1 MTGASFRHGWTAR
14 RGADLAF
21 APLSCLALAPVSQH
35 PHDRMSDSESAD
47 PHSPSPTGD
56 GQDTEPRDADGHEV
70 ARRGDTE
77 AMEGLL
83 EQGMDPNHTNEH
95 GHSLLMIA
103 AYSDQPEMADLLIEH
118 GADPNRSDPSG
129 STPLMGCCFKGLAE
143 AAEVLIEAGAD
154 VNATGARGATALMYA
169 ATYGESALVDLLLEH
184 GADPTTTNEQGQTAA
199 EQAAAE
205 GHEEIAERL
214 RQATAG
220 A

>member
-1 MTGASFRHGWTAR
+1 
-14 RGADLAF
+14 
-21 APLSCLALAPVSQH
+21 
-35 PHDRMSDSESAD
+35 MSDSESAD

-118 GADPNRSDPSG
+118 GADP
-129 STPLMGCCFKGLAE
+129 
-143 AAEVLIEAGAD
+143 
-154 VNATGARGATALMYA
+154 
-169 ATYGESALVDLLLEH
+169 
-184 GADPTTTNEQGQTAA
+184 TTTNEQGQTAA